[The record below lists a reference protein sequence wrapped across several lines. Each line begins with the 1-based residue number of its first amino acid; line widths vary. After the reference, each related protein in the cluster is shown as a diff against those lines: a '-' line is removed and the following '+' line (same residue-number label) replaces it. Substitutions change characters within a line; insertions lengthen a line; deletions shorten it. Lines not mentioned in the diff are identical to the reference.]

1 MVLSV
6 PGEVLCSRR
15 VLVLLVTFDLWLSLC
30 VGLFLVCVFVW
41 VLGAFFFFCRCCGG
55 FASAGLLDLGWAGVP
70 GRAYPT
76 GGETACQL
84 TFFCTCPFLCHLV
97 PLSLGFA
104 RGSRAW
110 VGGVAESVKLGAVL
124 GPHAASTSTTS
135 GPGWWHCRDQ
145 GVTVG
150 AHGAA
155 SYLSLAVFLLAS
167 ALFL

>member
-1 MVLSV
+1 M
-6 PGEVLCSRR
+6 
-15 VLVLLVTFDLWLSLC
+15 LLVTFDLWLSLC
-30 VGLFLVCVFVW
+30 VGLFFVCLFVRVW
-41 VLGAFFFFCRCCGG
+41 GLFFFFFFCRCCGG

-70 GRAYPT
+70 GRAYST
-76 GGETACQL
+76 GVWETACQL

-104 RGSRAW
+104 CGSRAW